1 MNTAVQAGPLARALA
16 SRTWRH
22 QGRHITLV
30 PLGAGLALVV
40 LLLVLPRV
48 YPEGIHGDV
57 STASSDLATVTG
69 LHGTTGAALGAALL
83 SAPGLLGVAA
93 GLITLSISRAVIAG
107 DLTSGVM
114 EALLATPLRLRAVFL
129 AYTGT
134 ALAAALLAWL
144 TLVAAFTGP
153 AWAVLTAGG
162 GHVHLTTG
170 YVLLGVLV
178 PAGSMLWAAS
188 VTVFTAFLYPAGLRA
203 TAGLNGGLVRAVGLL
218 PTLGATLAVALAPGK
233 YTQVTAWYAG
243 GSLTL
248 ATALLVAVP
257 LVFKADRL
265 LE

>member
-1 MNTAVQAGPLARALA
+1 MNAAPLARALA

-22 QGRHITLV
+22 QGKHIVLV
-30 PLGAGLALVV
+30 PLGAGLALVL
-40 LLLVLPRV
+40 LLLVLPQV
-48 YPEGIHGDV
+48 YPEGIHGSV
-57 STASSDLATVTG
+57 TAASGDLASVTG
-69 LHGTTGAALGAALL
+69 LHDATGAALSTALL
-83 SAPGLLGVAA
+83 SAPSLLGVAA
-93 GLITLSISRAVIAG
+93 ALITLSISRAVVAG

-144 TLVAAFTGP
+144 VLVAAFTGP
-153 AWAVLTAGG
+153 AWIALTAGG
-162 GHVHLTTG
+162 AHVHLSTG
-170 YVLLGVLV
+170 YALLGVLV

-203 TAGLNGGLVRAVGLL
+203 TAGLNGGLVRTVALL
-218 PTLGATLAVALAPGK
+218 PALGTTLAVTLVPRK
-233 YTQVTAWYAG
+233 YTEVTAWYAG

-248 ATALLVAVP
+248 AAVLLTAVP
-257 LVFKADRL
+257 LVFKADRV